1 MKKYEAFVQSK
12 KNVTI
17 TDSFVYHVQP
27 IFSNHKPFITMVI
40 PSTQGKATD
49 REVEMLQILKN
60 KLEGSIFKIIGFAFD
75 GNTTYN
81 KLHVDFFS
89 NYYI

>member
-1 MKKYEAFVQSK
+1 
-12 KNVTI
+12 
-17 TDSFVYHVQP
+17 
-27 IFSNHKPFITMVI
+27 MVI

-75 GNTTYN
+75 GDTTYN